1 MVKRLKVTL
10 TRLAYLVLIVFL
22 VMSIAPGSARAQRA
36 VDSGTVD
43 CTTNDGY
50 NLNLENG
57 TEYRLALDEIW
68 REITYADSIS
78 DKTRK
83 TENVKTCFLVP
94 VSKGSKEYIQ
104 FIVRS
109 RDLYILG
116 FRAGDNIYTFND
128 QDPDIIPAVPGTIK
142 VELPYGGN
150 YTSIYPDVVSVR
162 NNQFGSANVIGN
174 LETLKN
180 ATPGGDLGEFKTGL
194 AYGAFFLSESLR
206 FKPVNATFAEV
217 FNNQSTKITFN
228 QKLDPYVF
236 KWGDCSKAYIFG
248 NAQQKESAGKLLKT
262 AKGNVKDPQGR
273 IPICN

>member
-22 VMSIAPGSARAQRA
+22 VMSIAPGSARA
-36 VDSGTVD
+36 VD

-83 TENVKTCFLVP
+83 TEDVKTCFLVP
-94 VSKGSKEYIQ
+94 VSEGSEEYIQ

-128 QDPDIIPAVPGTIK
+128 QDRDIIPAVPGTKK

-150 YTSIYPDVVSVR
+150 YNSIYPDAVR
-162 NNQFGSANVIGN
+162 NNQFGSVNVISE

-180 ATPGGDLGEFKTGL
+180 ATPGGNLGRFKTGL

-228 QKLDPYVF
+228 QKLAPYVF
-236 KWGDCSKAYIFG
+236 KWGDCSQAYIFG

-262 AKGNVKDPQGR
+262 ANGNVRDPGR
-273 IPICN
+273 IPNCN